1 MYELSKRVSYLKGL
15 AEGLGLNEESK
26 EEKILSEIIDILDE
40 MAEVVCDN
48 EAAIEDLED
57 YIFEVDEDLSYLEDD
72 VYGDDYEDYEDDDDY
87 GYDFD
92 DDYDF
97 DYDDDYFEY
106 PEEDEDE
113 EEDSK

>member
-1 MYELSKRVSYLKGL
+1 MYELSKKVSYLKGL
-15 AEGLGLNEESK
+15 AEGLGLKEESK

-48 EAAIEDLED
+48 EVAIEDLED
-57 YIFEVDEDLSYLEDD
+57 YIFEVDEDLSYLEDY
-72 VYGDDYEDYEDDDDY
+72 VYGDDYEDYDDDDY
-87 GYDFD
+87 EYDFD

>member
-40 MAEVVCDN
+40 MAETVCDN
-48 EAAIEDLED
+48 EVAIEDLED

-72 VYGDDYEDYEDDDDY
+72 VYGDDYEDYDDN
-87 GYDFD
+87 
-92 DDYDF
+92 
-97 DYDDDYFEY
+97 DYFEY
-106 PEEDEDE
+106 PDEDE